1 MRLIK
6 LLLISIV
13 FFFLLLTAFT
23 SLIPSTVRISRA
35 VDILG
40 TKEQVLPY
48 LQEEQRWPEW
58 NRWFQDSTIKI
69 EVQFREKTDSSLQYQ
84 WGAGDRQFSSNF
96 MLYEV
101 REGTTTVQWYF
112 EFELAWYPWEKLGSI
127 VYDKQMGPVME
138 ESLGNL
144 RKLVESNP

>member
-35 VDILG
+35 VDIQAS
-40 TKEQVLPY
+40 KEEVLPY
-48 LQEEQRWPEW
+48 LENEQRWPEW
-58 NRWFQDSTIKI
+58 NRWFQDSIKKI
-69 EVQFREKTDSSLQYQ
+69 DVRFNNKTDSSLQYQ
-84 WGAGDRQFSSNF
+84 WATGDRNITSNF
-96 MLYEV
+96 MLYGV
-101 REGTTTVQWYF
+101 REGTTTVQWFF
-112 EFELAWYPWEKLGSI
+112 EFELSWYPWEKLGSI
-127 VYDKQMGPVME
+127 VYDKQMGPVMD

-144 RKLVESNP
+144 KSLVESNP